1 MEPSRKAIQD
11 MYMRAQQRI
20 SQFHVRTFEGQ
31 PGPILLISTAYPGV
45 WLEHAFDAICYARLE
60 SDSALARSVALGQL
74 RLFLRNQLPNG

>member
-45 WLEHAFDAICYARLE
+45 WLEHAFDAICYARLRATAHWHAAWRWG
-60 SDSALARSVALGQL
+60 S
-74 RLFLRNQLPNG
+74 